1 MYLLLCQTAIWR
13 MFASMVGKRRGTE
26 RRGVVVLRL
35 RIAVRLR
42 SVRWDW
48 VVSQKLMDLKIVI
61 ALLVLN

>member
-1 MYLLLCQTAIWR
+1 

-48 VVSQKLMDLKIVI
+48 VVSQRLMDLKIVI